1 MWHNVPERLREKKL
15 TTQIPI
21 QGKIPFKSENEM
33 KTFPDR
39 NN

>member
-21 QGKIPFKSENEM
+21 QAKIPFKSENEM